1 MRVLYCF
8 TRVLC
13 TASLVYIVSICLSAA
28 TQYYTII
35 YSLYTMYYRF
45 QMQLALRIKQVPVIQ
60 YTIDYDNTTIRANLY
75 IVLSVLNSS
84 I

>member
-28 TQYYTII
+28 TQLNTII
-35 YSLYTMYYRF
+35 YSLYTMCYRF
-45 QMQLALRIKQVPVIQ
+45 QTQLALKIARVRVVLCIV
-60 YTIDYDNTTIRANLY
+60 DYGITTIRANLY
-75 IVLSVLNSS
+75 KVLSVLNSS

>member
-28 TQYYTII
+28 TQLNTII
-35 YSLYTMYYRF
+35 YSLYTMCYRF
-45 QMQLALRIKQVPVIQ
+45 LMQLALRIKQVQVIQ

-75 IVLSVLNSS
+75 IVLSVLGLG